1 MTIFIT
7 RKLSKLL
14 LLTIATVL
22 INGMGIQKTYAQV
35 NDYTYSLQTK
45 NDSKA
50 TAKKTRKIIKMRL
63 KTPGFNN
70 EWLRI
75 EVNGNTVKPIH
86 TIRTNRSFSG
96 VVNSALGAVSP
107 VPLPNLRFDKW
118 LDSPTTR
125 VVFQPDSC
133 SQPPQPPQTPQTPT
147 QVNQNLQPPQPP
159 QSPTQVNQAQP
170 PQPPQNSSP
179 QVNQDLQ
186 PLQPPQTPTQVNQ
199 DSQPL
204 QPPQP
209 LQSPPF
215 QENQVSQSPQPVEN
229 LTASVTPNSQPAQP
243 PQNSATPVSQ
253 MNSLP
258 NCAIAGKDN
267 VLLPEGTDIYKG
279 RFTIEYTQGDLLR
292 SINFKIR
299 DEGA

>member
-7 RKLSKLL
+7 WKLSRLL

-22 INGMGIQKTYAQV
+22 INGMGIQRTYGQV
-35 NDYTYSLQTK
+35 VDYTSPLQAK

-75 EVNGNTVKPIH
+75 EVDENTVKPIH

-133 SQPPQPPQTPQTPT
+133 SMSPSPENLSLQVSQNSQPLQPAQTPTPENQAQSLQPLQTPTQENQNSQPPQPPQTPTPEN
-147 QVNQNLQPPQPP
+147 QV
-159 QSPTQVNQAQP
+159 
-170 PQPPQNSSP
+170 
-179 QVNQDLQ
+179 
-186 PLQPPQTPTQVNQ
+186 
-199 DSQPL
+199 SQPL
-204 QPPQP
+204 QPAQNLAP
-209 LQSPPF
+209 
-215 QENQVSQSPQPVEN
+215 QVSE
-229 LTASVTPNSQPAQP
+229 
-243 PQNSATPVSQ
+243 
-253 MNSLP
+253 MNSLSS
-258 NCAIAGKDN
+258 CAIAGTDS

-292 SINFKIR
+292 SITFKIR
-299 DEGA
+299 DEDS

>member
-1 MTIFIT
+1 
-7 RKLSKLL
+7 
-14 LLTIATVL
+14 
-22 INGMGIQKTYAQV
+22 MGIQKTYGQV
-35 NDYTYSLQTK
+35 VDYTSLLQTK
-45 NDSKA
+45 NDAK
-50 TAKKTRKIIKMRL
+50 TTVKKTRKIIKMRL

-133 SQPPQPPQTPQTPT
+133 SMSQSPQNSPTQVSQDSQPPQPPQTPTQVSQDSQPTQPPQTPT
-147 QVNQNLQPPQPP
+147 QVSQDSQPTQPPQTPTQVSQDLQPPQPP
-159 QSPTQVNQAQP
+159 QTPTQVSQDLQP
-170 PQPPQNSSP
+170 PQPPQNS
-179 QVNQDLQ
+179 
-186 PLQPPQTPTQVNQ
+186 
-199 DSQPL
+199 
-204 QPPQP
+204 
-209 LQSPPF
+209 PF
-215 QENQVSQSPQPVEN
+215 QGNQVSQPPQPVEN
-229 LTASVTPNSQPAQP
+229 LTAPVTPSLQPPQP

>member
-7 RKLSKLL
+7 RKLSRLL
-14 LLTIATVL
+14 LVTIATVL
-22 INGMGIQKTYAQV
+22 INGMGIQRTYGQV
-35 NDYTYSLQTK
+35 VDYTSFLQTK

-133 SQPPQPPQTPQTPT
+133 SMSPSPQNSPLQVSQDSQPPQPPQTPTP
-147 QVNQNLQPPQPP
+147 V
-159 QSPTQVNQAQP
+159 S
-170 PQPPQNSSP
+170 
-179 QVNQDLQ
+179 
-186 PLQPPQTPTQVNQ
+186 Q
-199 DSQPL
+199 DSQPS
-204 QPPQP
+204 QAPQN
-209 LQSPPF
+209 SPF
-215 QENQVSQSPQPVEN
+215 QGNQVSQPPQPVEN
-229 LTASVTPNSQPAQP
+229 LTASLTPNSQPPQP